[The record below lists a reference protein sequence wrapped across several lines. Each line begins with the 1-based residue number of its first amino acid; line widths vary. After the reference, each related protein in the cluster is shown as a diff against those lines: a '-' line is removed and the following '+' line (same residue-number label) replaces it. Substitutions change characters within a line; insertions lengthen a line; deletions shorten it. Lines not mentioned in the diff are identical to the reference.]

1 MADKEKNMTFKKSV
15 QLLIPFIASAL
26 AACGLALTLSLLS
39 KSSLAAM
46 PVSATPLRQTLDF
59 PCSFTAITVTANL
72 GTMYR
77 ISDTHPGSVANRI
90 IYFANH
96 EPGVITIS
104 VAVSNTV
111 PVSCHVWGGTAFGR
125 TGSPRSEFLIGAMD
139 NQRWL
144 TYPVSVTHAS
154 ATVVLTSSPNIT
166 GSLLSPYHRVA
177 LAFVQDVTPPRDIN
191 LHAPEHTAATIFPI
205 SWSAWDEGSGLASYA
220 AVYSSTADPILREWP
235 TDSITLSG
243 TLALG
248 TFSAPITDTTYTFR
262 VTAYDYVGN
271 SAHAQ
276 TETFVGP
283 FHIYLP
289 LILRSYPPAPTGN
302 IHIVGRTTNVYH
314 ITVTLALSATV
325 NGDTVTQ
332 MRIHNE
338 DTNWSQNDW
347 EPYTTTKTWSLA
359 DSASGLRTVYAQF
372 RGDRGGVSA
381 PVSTQIYLSRN
392 GDFEDG
398 AGQTAWQETE
408 NPLPVSIVQS
418 VPERPSGSTP
428 PADGDYAMLLGN
440 TSYPCAYD
448 GVPIGHAAIEQAFN
462 LPPNVDK
469 LTFKYIIWS
478 QDASTDVI
486 YDRFEVYV
494 NGNLQFYDGNQIS
507 TGLNCN
513 NWRRVPGPEN
523 PRGGETS
530 GWATG
535 EIDLDAYAGQ
545 TVTISFRNYNR
556 YDGWYNTYTYI
567 DNVNIEGN
575 W

>member
-1 MADKEKNMTFKKSV
+1 MIPRSRKSIR
-15 QLLIPFIASAL
+15 LLILCVASTL

-39 KSSLAAM
+39 ASSLAAM
-46 PVSATPLRQTLDF
+46 PANATSLQQTLDF
-59 PCSFTAITVTANL
+59 SCSFTTITVTADL
-72 GTMYR
+72 GATYR
-77 ISDTHPGSVANRI
+77 ISDTRPGSAENRI

-104 VAVSNTV
+104 VAISNTV
-111 PVSCHVWGGTAFGR
+111 PISCHVWGGTAFGR
-125 TGSPRSEFLIGAMD
+125 TEPPRSEFLIGATD

-144 TYPVSVTHAS
+144 TYPVSVAHGS
-154 ATVVLTSSPNIT
+154 VTVALTSSLNIT
-166 GSLLSPYHRVA
+166 GSLLLPYHRVV
-177 LAFVQDVTPPRDIN
+177 LTFVQDIAPPRDVN
-191 LHAPEHTAATIFPI
+191 LDAPERSAATVFPV

-220 AVYSSTADPILREWP
+220 AVYRSTADPIWREWP
-235 TDSITLSG
+235 TGSLTLSG

-248 TFSAPITDTTYTFR
+248 IFSAPITDTTYTFR
-262 VTAYDYVGN
+262 VTAYDHVGN
-271 SAHAQ
+271 NSAVQ

-283 FHIYLP
+283 FRIYLP
-289 LILRSYPPAPTGN
+289 LVLRNFPPMPTGS
-302 IHIVGRTTNVYH
+302 IAIEEETTNAYRPS
-314 ITVTLALSATV
+314 VTLVLSATV

-332 MRIHNE
+332 MRIRNE
-338 DTNWSQNDW
+338 DTNWSESDW
-347 EPYTTTKTWSLA
+347 ETFTITRAWPLA
-359 DSASGLRTVYAQF
+359 DGISGLRTVYAQF
-372 RGDRGGVSA
+372 RGSIGGISD

-428 PADGDYAMLLGN
+428 PADGSYAILLGN
-440 TSYPCAYD
+440 TSYPCADD

-462 LPPNVDK
+462 LPPNVDR

-494 NGNLQFYDGNQIS
+494 NGNLEFHDGNQIS
-507 TGLNCN
+507 TGLGCN

-523 PRGGETS
+523 PRGGQTT

-535 EIDLDAYAGQ
+535 EIDLGAYAGQ
-545 TVTISFRNYNR
+545 AVTISFRNYSR

-567 DNVNIEGN
+567 DSVNIEGGG
-575 W
+575 